1 MLSTMQ
7 QRYNIGELS
16 REFGVTTRALRF
28 YEDEG
33 LLSPTRDGTRRI
45 FSTRDHTRV
54 KLILRGKR
62 LGFTLR
68 EIRELLDLYDG
79 PEGESSQLELFIRKL
94 SEHRTALIK
103 QRSEIDA
110 VLTEMK
116 VLATQCEHLLR
127 RANKTY

>member
-1 MLSTMQ
+1 MQ

-16 REFGVTTRALRF
+16 REFGVTTRAVRF

-45 FSTRDHTRV
+45 FSTRDYTRL

-62 LGFTLR
+62 LAFTLR

-79 PEGESSQLELFIRKL
+79 PKVNPASLNSLSASSPNTVLL
-94 SEHRTALIK
+94 SLNNAAK
-103 QRSEIDA
+103 
-110 VLTEMK
+110 
-116 VLATQCEHLLR
+116 
-127 RANKTY
+127 